1 MVTVV
6 RHSGEL
12 VADVL
17 DTELYGANRYMYI
30 DDVAFLLPDFITSL
44 VGRSVII
51 DYQLVISLFQQLMV
65 TQLRIMESPP

>member
-1 MVTVV
+1 MVTAG

-44 VGRSVII
+44 VG
-51 DYQLVISLFQQLMV
+51 
-65 TQLRIMESPP
+65 

>member
-1 MVTVV
+1 MTKSAG

-44 VGRSVII
+44 VG
-51 DYQLVISLFQQLMV
+51 
-65 TQLRIMESPP
+65 